1 MKKLLKKESPSLKL
15 RLRVLPLLKFVD
27 VDDGTFWESGSTG
40 PQVMHCGKGGAQQS
54 WRLKAGDIVVIKEEC
69 FEMTRL
75 RRPQRVWHCVVTA
88 CADAWLRHLGKSSE
102 ERQRWLDRHVDTL
115 SNAVVAA
122 EQGETIEWLGM
133 CKEWSW
139 TWPEAD
145 VGYGDF

>member
-1 MKKLLKKESPSLKL
+1 MKKESPSLKL

-54 WRLKAGDIVVIKEEC
+54 WKLKAGDIVVIKEEC

-88 CADAWLRHLGKSSE
+88 CADAWLRQSADFGQRVDADWGSASGGAGYMGEALCLFGGASLFFSSLWVYML
-102 ERQRWLDRHVDTL
+102 Q
-115 SNAVVAA
+115 
-122 EQGETIEWLGM
+122 
-133 CKEWSW
+133 
-139 TWPEAD
+139 
-145 VGYGDF
+145 